1 MKLFLIY
8 LKERFAWILFFGFLQ
23 LWLNILLT
31 IDVTFTNTSILYINS
46 TNLLLFL
53 VFFLWRFF
61 RETKFIKDVLKVNH
75 GDSTFD
81 ELIARLPDGQ
91 SLFDKMVMDEMQDLI
106 QSAKQELNDSHI
118 VFLEEKDQ
126 TLSWIHEMKTPITSM
141 KLMIDNVEDSIL
153 KKQLEVE
160 WLRIHM
166 LLDQQL
172 HKTRLPFMEKDN
184 VIEKINLQKVIF
196 QEIKELKPW
205 CMQRNIGFDTEK
217 LNITTLTDRK
227 WLAFIV
233 RQIISNAVKYS
244 KEHTEI
250 HISTTT
256 DNLDH
261 LVLSIKDQGLG
272 ISQADL
278 PRIFEKSFTG
288 RVGRESAAST
298 GMGLYLAKN
307 SAEKLGININ
317 VTSEIGIGSIFSLQF
332 PIQNEMQE
340 IQGR

>member
-1 MKLFLIY
+1 MRLFLLYI
-8 LKERFAWILFFGFLQ
+8 KERFSWILFFSFLQ

-31 IDVTFTNTSILYINS
+31 LDVNFTNTSILYMNS

-53 VFFLWRFF
+53 VFFLWRYF
-61 RETKFIKDVLKVNH
+61 RETKFIKNVLKVNR

-81 ELIARLPDGQ
+81 QLIARLPDGQ
-91 SLFDKMVMDEMQDLI
+91 SLFDKMMMDEIQEII
-106 QSAKQELNDSHI
+106 QSGKHELNGSHI
-118 VFLEEKDQ
+118 LFLEEKDQ
-126 TLSWIHEMKTPITSM
+126 TLSWIHEMKTPLTSM

-160 WLRIHM
+160 WLRMHM

-172 HKTRLPFMEKDN
+172 HKTRLPFIEKDN
-184 VIEKINLQKVIF
+184 VIEKVNLQKVIF
-196 QEIKELKPW
+196 REIKELKPW
-205 CMQRNIGFDTEK
+205 CMQRNIGFETEGLDK
-217 LNITTLTDRK
+217 TTLTDHK

-233 RQIISNAVKYS
+233 RQIVSNAVKYS
-244 KEHTEI
+244 KEHKEI
-250 HISTTT
+250 HISTTI
-256 DNLDH
+256 DNLGH
-261 LVLSIKDQGLG
+261 LVLSIKDEGVG

-317 VTSEIGIGSIFSLQF
+317 VTSEIGVGSTFSLQF

-340 IQGR
+340 ILGR